1 MLTKI
6 KNFVKKA
13 FKKVKEVIMNTVE
26 AIKNIAEKII
36 DKPEVKSFI
45 EFAAPKAIV
54 SGGVSFTLALAV
66 CYIYYHFNKDEI
78 YESARAHEKF
88 RRDTDMKYS
97 IDIL

>member
-6 KNFVKKA
+6 KNFVKNA
-13 FKKVKEVIMNTVE
+13 FKKVKEVIMNTAE
-26 AIKNIAEKII
+26 AIKSIAEKII
-36 DKPEVKSFI
+36 DKPEAKSFI
-45 EFAAPKAIV
+45 EFVAPKVIV
-54 SGGVSFTLALAV
+54 SGGVASTLALVA

-78 YESARAHEKF
+78 YESERAHEKF